1 MNKNTKTL
9 ILALVAIL
17 ALGSLGACKHSG
29 MAVTER
35 GQILAINI
43 TGADDLPDGYT
54 DTLRVSV
61 DNRGVANLSNVE
73 FTVEI
78 PNELVVVSEKH
89 GDGIDLMP
97 MQTPSGTKLYHYT
110 AGDIGA
116 AQSSKAEF
124 EVRTAFGSLDRTG
137 DIKVTAW
144 QKDVLGDKLVET
156 KMIKLRR

>member
-1 MNKNTKTL
+1 MNKHSKTL
-9 ILALVAIL
+9 ILALISIL

-29 MAVTER
+29 IAVTER
-35 GQILAINI
+35 GQFLSVNI
-43 TGADDLPDGYT
+43 SGADDLTDQYT
-54 DTLRVSV
+54 YTLRVSV
-61 DNRGVANLSNVE
+61 SNRGVANISNVE

-89 GDGIDLMP
+89 GDGIELMP

-144 QKDVLGDKLVET
+144 QKDVLGDRLVET
-156 KMIKLRR
+156 KMIRLRR